1 MTAEQLKR
9 SILNMAFSG
18 KLVDQRNNE
27 ESPVGILHHLTS
39 NNSKNK
45 RIIQIVRKQDGL
57 HYSSEKNR
65 MVCVEEDLL
74 FDIPSTWEWTSLKN
88 VSFVLYGFPFDSAKF
103 NDVEDGTPLIRIR
116 DVLPGFTKTYTTEK
130 CSDEYVIE
138 NGDMLVGMDGNFN
151 VNFWNGGTAY
161 LNQRVCRIKAREEIL
176 DQKYLSYY
184 LPLEFD
190 RISRNVSYVT
200 VRHLSDKHLS
210 SLFIPIPPLAEQKR
224 IVAKI
229 EELMPFVEQYAAAST
244 KLNTLNASFPEMM
257 KKSILQEAVQGKLVP
272 QDPND
277 GPASLLLKKI
287 AEEKKRLI
295 KEGKI
300 KKGKYDYYI
309 EHRKEGSFC
318 VTHKGMTLIDEM
330 IFDLPDNWTFCTLSE
345 LVQFIGGYAY
355 KSNLFVKDSPYQVLR
370 LGNVKNDLLKLDVN
384 PVYITE
390 NLAKETQEFLV
401 RHNDILLTMTGT
413 RLKRDYFYTVCVDD
427 SDNSLFVNQRVG
439 CLRPYFGEMSKWL
452 SYVLKSNYVLDFIFN
467 YETGTANQGNL
478 GAENIMKIIIPL
490 PPINEQKRIVKMLD
504 ELTAINKDL
513 LIGPLCE

>member
-1 MTAEQLKR
+1 MVSDMMTAEQLKG
-9 SILNMAFSG
+9 SILQLAIQG
-18 KLVDQRNNE
+18 KLVEQKPE
-27 ESPVGILHHLTS
+27 EGTGEELYRKAIKGKGS
-39 NNSKNK
+39 NSNLEEYPIDIPETWYWVQLDEVCNIYTGNSISENVKKNK
-45 RIIQIVRKQDGL
+45 YMKDIEGYPYIATKDVQFDNTVEYDNGVIIPFKEDFRHAYKGAVLMCIEGGSAGRK
-57 HYSSEKNR
+57 
-65 MVCVEEDLL
+65 
-74 FDIPSTWEWTSLKN
+74 I
-88 VSFVLYGFPFDSAKF
+88 A
-103 NDVEDGTPLIRIR
+103 LINR
-116 DVLPGFTKTYTTEK
+116 DVCFGNKLCMFYSLTVSNQYIYHYLQSPLFQGAFR
-130 CSDEYVIE
+130 
-138 NGDMLVGMDGNFN
+138 NGITGII
-151 VNFWNGGTAY
+151 GG
-161 LNQRVCRIKAREEIL
+161 VSIKKI
-176 DQKYLSYY
+176 KSMW
-184 LPLEFD
+184 LPL
-190 RISRNVSYVT
+190 
-200 VRHLSDKHLS
+200 
-210 SLFIPIPPLAEQKR
+210 PPLAEQKR

-272 QDPND
+272 QNPND
-277 GPASLLLKKI
+277 EPAGLLLKKI

-295 KEGKI
+295 REGKI

-452 SYVLKSNYVLDFIFN
+452 SYVLKSNYVLNFIFN